1 MLESYFSSLMS
12 SEEFQLWWKYMGRLI
27 IPAIGSTIR
36 MVICTMFFA
45 FIFGFILAIFLIISR
60 ADGLHPNKRVYGI
73 LNFLVNTFR
82 SFPSIILIV
91 AISPLTRIVMGTMIG
106 ERAAIFPLTIAAT
119 PFVAR
124 IIENALAAVDKQVIE
139 AARSLGGSDL
149 QIIFG
154 VMLKEALPS
163 VVSGCTLASITYLS
177 TTTIAGAVGAGGI
190 GSIALNYGYQNYNEA
205 VLYTCVAILI
215 VLVNLIQ
222 ALGNLLYKKL

>member
-1 MLESYFSSLMS
+1 MANTFLGELLAT
-12 SEEFQLWWKYMGRLI
+12 EKGQLWLKYMNRLI
-27 IPAIGSTIR
+27 LPAIGATVR
-36 MVICTMFFA
+36 MVLATMFFA
-45 FIFGFILAIFLIISR
+45 FIFGFCLAVCLTITRS
-60 ADGLHPNKRVYGI
+60 DGLRPNRRVYRI
-73 LNFLVNTFR
+73 LDFLVNTFR

-106 ERAAIFPLTIAAT
+106 ERAAVFPLTIAAT

-124 IIENALAAVDKQVIE
+124 IIENAFASVDKQLIE

-190 GSIALNYGYQNYNEA
+190 GSIALNYGYQNYNKA
-205 VLYTCVAILI
+205 VLYTCVIILI
-215 VLVNLIQ
+215 LLVNLIQ